1 MLLNEKRQDEFFVFD
16 IEYDGNSFN
25 VTPIKAKLPNDEVL
39 YLIGPELEYIY
50 NLDIKHFSFTIFEED
65 FDNLSDSEFE
75 YLWNKFFIPWIE
87 MLSERYLDIDID
99 KFKFQLNRSER
110 KFLVKKIIH
119 FVMMFLPYIILK
131 KILLKYNIESKTEA
145 LDLLEHFK
153 ENPEELRKLINN
165 IIKETINNFN
175 NILDTIKELS
185 KYAKKNQ
192 LEDSY
197 ELLNSQIKK
206 QNYYIEIFQEI
217 LDNTEID
224 KIIELFKKYIENDF
238 ENLI

>member
-16 IEYDGNSFN
+16 IDYDGSSFN
-25 VTPIKAKLPNDEVL
+25 ITPVKAKLPNDEVL

-50 NLDIKHFSFTIFEED
+50 NLDIKYFSFTIFEED

-119 FVMMFLPYIILK
+119 FVMMFLPYIVLK
-131 KILLKYNIESKTEA
+131 KILLKYNIETKAEA
-145 LDLLEHFK
+145 LDLLEYFK
-153 ENPEELRKLINN
+153 ENPGELRKLINN
-165 IIKETINNFN
+165 IINETVNNFN

-197 ELLNSQIKK
+197 ELLDSQIKK